1 LDDAAGKTRRTQ
13 ADRREE
19 AEARL
24 LDAAIRLISEK
35 GYDGFSLADVGEA
48 AGFSRGLPAHYFG
61 RKEVL
66 LSRVAQHV
74 VDQYGRS
81 LAQLPRSEP
90 GLPRL
95 AATIRQYARGMASR
109 GNRAL
114 GLLVAQAVVEP
125 GLRDTIAELNTRGFA
140 ALEAQIRAG
149 IAAGNVAPDVD
160 APAQARLIYAFLRGQ
175 MAFAALDR
183 TYDVMGVAEE
193 FIAMLAER
201 IDAAKG

>member
-1 LDDAAGKTRRTQ
+1 MDDAVKTRRTQ

-19 AEARL
+19 AEGKL
-24 LDAAIRLISEK
+24 LDAAIRLISER

-66 LSRVAQHV
+66 LSRVAEHV
-74 VDQYGRS
+74 VAQYGRS

-95 AATIRQYARGMASR
+95 AATVRQYARGMSSK

-125 GLRDTIAELNTRGFA
+125 GLRDTISELNARGFE

-149 IAAGNVAPDVD
+149 VAAGNVASDVD

-175 MAFAALDR
+175 MAFAALDP

-193 FIAMLAER
+193 FIATLTAR
-201 IDAAKG
+201 IGVTRA